1 MMSRHEEMIALLD
14 RYMDDELTDFERKS
28 FEALVAD
35 EPALSRELAER
46 RELMDM
52 LADWADAPAT
62 SPKHT
67 SRSGVLLG
75 AAAAVAV
82 AATALIASNLPL
94 QSTTPEDHKLRWR
107 DMKNGVSVSTEGEL
121 TVDPF
126 AADRMQW
133 RKLNKTN
140 GVEVIPGKP
149 ESSDE
154 LLVDPFPVIKEK

>member
-1 MMSRHEEMIALLD
+1 MSRNQEMIALLD
-14 RYMDDELTDFERKS
+14 RYMDDELTDSERNS

-35 EPALSRELAER
+35 EPELSRELAER
-46 RELMDM
+46 RKLMGM
-52 LADWADAPAT
+52 LGDWADASET
-62 SPKHT
+62 SPENT
-67 SRSGVLLG
+67 SRSGLLLG

-94 QSTTPEDHKLRWR
+94 QSTTPAEHELRWR
-107 DMKNGVSVSTEGEL
+107 DMKNGVSVSSEGEL

-126 AADRMQW
+126 AAERMQW

>member
-1 MMSRHEEMIALLD
+1 MSPNQEMIALLD
-14 RYMDDELTDFERKS
+14 RYMDDELTDSERKS
-28 FEALVAD
+28 FESLVAD
-35 EPALSRELAER
+35 EPELSRELAER
-46 RELMDM
+46 RELMGM
-52 LADWADAPAT
+52 LADWADAPETA
-62 SPKHT
+62 SANSSK
-67 SRSGVLLG
+67 SGLLLG

-94 QSTTPEDHKLRWR
+94 QSTTPTEDQLRWR

-154 LLVDPFPVIKEK
+154 LLVDPFPTIEEK